1 MSITKTKQANKWRNQ
16 KITNVGE
23 DTEKLEPWCIAARIV
38 KKSMMVPQ
46 KIKNRITIIIQKFHF
61 WVYPPKRIESKD
73 SGKYLY
79 THVHSNIT
87 YISQKIEATQRSLN
101 KQMVCIWWN
110 II

>member
-16 KITNVGE
+16 KITNVGD
-23 DTEKLEPWCIAARIV
+23 DTEKLDTLWIASIV
-38 KKSMMVPQ
+38 KKSMTVPQ

-61 WVYPPKRIESKD
+61 WLYPPKRTESKD

-87 YISQKIEATQRSLN
+87 YISQKIEATQTSLN
-101 KQMVCIWWN
+101 KQMMCIRWN